1 MGCCFDGCWRLQS
14 PAFPQRP
21 THFAT
26 LRNNPAINMF
36 GFDDLSGNISGP
48 IWGRD

>member
-1 MGCCFDGCWRLQS
+1 MAAETPIPGVS
-14 PAFPQRP
+14 KRP

-26 LRNNPAINMF
+26 LWNNAVINMF